1 MNRPVLTQFGSRK
14 NGTWSILAWQIH
26 STPGE
31 YPGRQQ
37 GQPAQG
43 RRPGS
48 ARATYASV
56 LMSNTVLTQIRCCG
70 RAYGACRNG
79 AGMARNRAS
88 KIAYFEYFSIYM
100 EKYVKICRNMQQKY
114 AIICKNM
121 DSFCINMQ
129 LYVKNMQKY
138 ASKICMYMQNMHFI
152 CIYM

>member
-1 MNRPVLTQFGSRK
+1 MEHDQSLPGKYILLRASTRAGSR
-14 NGTWSILAWQIH
+14 GSWPRAACL
-26 STPGE
+26 G
-31 YPGRQQ
+31 
-37 GQPAQG
+37 
-43 RRPGS
+43 RPGS
-48 ARATYASV
+48 ARATYASA

-79 AGMARNRAS
+79 AGMARNRGS

-100 EKYVKICRNMQQKY
+100 EKNVKICRNMQQKY

-138 ASKICMYMQNMHFI
+138 ASKICVYMQNMHFI